1 MEERGASTA
10 ATGGDCAAS
19 AHVTIRGLTKRFT
32 DAVVY
37 DRFDLDIPRGKLVSV
52 FGPNGCGKSTLINM
66 IAGLIPADAGE
77 ILFDGKPLRDIKFGY
92 VFQNY
97 REALFPWLRAIDN
110 IQYPLKLM
118 KLPKAERRARGA
130 DGRQPRRQDRPQP
143 LSLRAV
149 GRPAAAR
156 LDHAGARGGT
166 ANSFSRRAV
175 LGARLRDD
183 AVHAR
188 PAPAHLR
195 GDGNDDGTRLARP
208 RGGGLSRRPHSP
220 ALAPSGMHCRLR
232 ALRRRATP
240 HRRDAVAA
248 RLRPNQ
254 GALPRHIPAGGSQGM
269 TRFDPYLPIIGVV
282 GLIVVWYLAVWYQV
296 VDPVL
301 LPSPIDTFRALWSGM
316 TGGRLGFDFMRTL
329 ERTILAT
336 LIAAAIA
343 IPLGILLGASEKVY
357 RSVEFVVDFFRST
370 PASAMFPLFLVLFGV
385 GDKTKVSVAAFGA
398 ALVILF
404 NVAYGVMHARKTR
417 LLAAK
422 VMGASRIRVLTDVM
436 LLESLP
442 QTFVGLRNGV
452 SLALVIVVVA
462 EMFIGSTDGLGQR
475 VFEAQ
480 QLFAMPDMYAAIFAA
495 GGLGYGLNLMFLLVE
510 RQFVHWSGK

>member
-1 MEERGASTA
+1 M
-10 ATGGDCAAS
+10 
-19 AHVTIRGLTKRFT
+19 K
-32 DAVVY
+32 
-37 DRFDLDIPRGKLVSV
+37 PR
-52 FGPNGCGKSTLINM
+52 
-66 IAGLIPADAGE
+66 
-77 ILFDGKPLRDIKFGY
+77 
-92 VFQNY
+92 
-97 REALFPWLRAIDN
+97 
-110 IQYPLKLM
+110 
-118 KLPKAERRARGA
+118 
-130 DGRQPRRQDRPQP
+130 
-143 LSLRAV
+143 
-149 GRPAAAR
+149 
-156 LDHAGARGGT
+156 
-166 ANSFSRRAV
+166 
-175 LGARLRDD
+175 
-183 AVHAR
+183 
-188 PAPAHLR
+188 
-195 GDGNDDGTRLARP
+195 
-208 RGGGLSRRPHSP
+208 
-220 ALAPSGMHCRLR
+220 
-232 ALRRRATP
+232 
-240 HRRDAVAA
+240 
-248 RLRPNQ
+248 
-254 GALPRHIPAGGSQGM
+254 
-269 TRFDPYLPIIGVV
+269 RFDPYLPIIGVV

-301 LPSPIDTFRALWSGM
+301 LPSPIDTFRALWNGM

-436 LLESLP
+436 LESLP